1 MPGFAFIFISYATY
15 THDYHLPQRGKEPG
29 GAVGLEGTKC
39 GLWQSYES
47 YFDMKPVVTLCHIML
62 YLNAYLTVVYKK
74 P

>member
-1 MPGFAFIFISYATY
+1 MITTCHGGERN
-15 THDYHLPQRGKEPG
+15 LG